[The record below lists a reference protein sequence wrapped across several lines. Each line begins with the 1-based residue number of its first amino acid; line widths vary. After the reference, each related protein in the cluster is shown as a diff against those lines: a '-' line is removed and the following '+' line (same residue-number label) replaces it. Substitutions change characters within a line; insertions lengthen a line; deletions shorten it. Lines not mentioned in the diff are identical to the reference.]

1 MIEKNNLDCPMSYT
15 VYKFQPELGEFSA
28 CCDAR
33 SYKFNEETFNELG
46 NNYFEKHPT
55 LIERKTQMKEGIR
68 HSDCVQCWEKED
80 EGIISMRTGVGN
92 AHQLYGK
99 DLLATK
105 AYPERV
111 ELWMNSTCNLGCF
124 MCHNGNSNTLRKIWH
139 NIPDTRGYDGAG
151 HDKMYTTK
159 YYTKGYK
166 DKFEANMLSFIK
178 NKLENME
185 DDFTVAYLGGEP
197 TLHFEM
203 YDHADMFIEAASKR
217 NGGTPKIEIV
227 TNGTSKDKLNER
239 FYEMMRKYKEA
250 GWATRIMLSQ
260 DGADKYADVR
270 HGADFEQIRRNF
282 SRWLSRDGLID
293 EVTSFTVLS
302 NLNLP
307 YIDKMADYMS
317 DTILK
322 NFDDNSTHL
331 NINFNS
337 LTDPKWM
344 KVKYLPRKYAT
355 DSIERALD
363 KFVKLKDKFGY
374 NIVLNHSLFENI
386 YDILP
391 DEISQEDAEFL
402 FKNYK
407 YVAKRYNEVYNWDMF
422 ETFDHLKPFAKEYGI
437 DL

>member
-1 MIEKNNLDCPMSYT
+1 MNGKNNLDCPMSYT
-15 VYKFQPELGEFSA
+15 VYKFQPERGEFSA

-33 SYKFNEETFNELG
+33 AYKFNEEIFNDLG
-46 NNYFEKHPT
+46 TNYFEKHPT
-55 LIERKTQMKEGIR
+55 LIERKTQLKEGIR

-80 EGIISMRTGVGN
+80 EGMISMRTGVGK
-92 AHQLYGK
+92 AHKFDGK

-105 AYPERV
+105 SYPERA

-139 NIPDTRGYDGAG
+139 KIPDTRGYDGAS

-159 YYTKGYK
+159 YYTEGYK
-166 DKFEANMLSFIK
+166 DKFETHMLSFIK
-178 NKLENME
+178 TKLENMD

-203 YDHADMFIEAASKR
+203 YDHVDMFIEAASKR
-217 NGGTPKIEIV
+217 KGGIPKIEIV

-239 FYEMMRKYKEA
+239 FYEMMKKYKEA

-282 SRWLSRDGLID
+282 SRWLSKDGLID

-307 YIDKMADYMS
+307 YIDKMVDYMS

-322 NFDDNSTHL
+322 NFDENSTHL
-331 NINFNS
+331 NIHFNS

-355 DSIERALD
+355 ESIDRALD
-363 KFVKLKDKFGY
+363 NFVKLKDKFGY
-374 NIVLNHSLFENI
+374 HIVLNYSLFENM

-391 DEISQEDAEFL
+391 DEISQEDAEFI

-407 YVAKRYNEVYNWDMF
+407 YVAKRYKEVYNWDMF